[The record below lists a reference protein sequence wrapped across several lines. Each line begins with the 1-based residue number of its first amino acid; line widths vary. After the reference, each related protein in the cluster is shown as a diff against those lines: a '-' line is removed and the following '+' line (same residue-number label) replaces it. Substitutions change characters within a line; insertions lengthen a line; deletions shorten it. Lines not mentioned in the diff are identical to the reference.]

1 MSGQCGHGY
10 GKRAHCAS
18 CSFVDA
24 RPRIESALALLRNGG
39 FACRAEWRDGS
50 FIGLIKAWDGKAMD
64 SAEREGVF
72 EHKGGTF
79 IAISK
84 PDGSCLP
91 WTPTT
96 ADLFAGDWKEYL
108 RARQS

>member
-1 MSGQCGHGY
+1 MSAQCGHGY
-10 GKRAHCAS
+10 GKREHCDR
-18 CSFVDA
+18 CSFTDA
-24 RPRIESALALLRNGG
+24 RKRFEGALSILRNGG

-50 FIGLIKAWDGKAMD
+50 FIGLIEAWNAKAMD
-64 SAEREGVF
+64 GAEREGVF
-72 EHKGGTF
+72 EHRGGTF
-79 IAISK
+79 IAISR

-96 ADLFAGDWKEYL
+96 ADLFAGDWHAYV